1 MNIHTKIN
9 KYYQY
14 NCDVS
19 GQVLGQNDEKT
30 YFFRDV
36 FYFGLWAYKCSQVVW
51 SKADKAFWTHH
62 MVSTSTV
69 SILNNTDV
77 QGGGFWLEER
87 NVLDEQC
94 TALLSATL
102 GSCAQQGAKM
112 P

>member
-36 FYFGLWAYKCSQVVW
+36 FYFGLWAYKCSQVCGVKPIKPSEHITW
-51 SKADKAFWTHH
+51 S
-62 MVSTSTV
+62 VRLQSQS
-69 SILNNTDV
+69 
-77 QGGGFWLEER
+77 
-87 NVLDEQC
+87 
-94 TALLSATL
+94 
-102 GSCAQQGAKM
+102 
-112 P
+112 